1 MKKFFYLLLGTILGG
16 LIGSA
21 LALLFAPASG
31 TELRSQL
38 SGHIANMRE
47 EISKAAQEKR
57 QELEGQLK
65 NLRSGN

>member
-1 MKKFFYLLLGTILGG
+1 MKKFFYLLSGTILGG

-21 LALLFAPASG
+21 LALLFAPTSG
-31 TELRSQL
+31 TELRRQF
-38 SGHIANMRE
+38 SGHIANIRE
-47 EISKAAQEKR
+47 EVSKAAQEKR